1 MSLIKGAS
9 TIGGASVISQVIGAF
24 TILFMSYRFGM
35 SDVGNYSLIYGII
48 LIGAQVALYGSH
60 FLLPK
65 VDQQDLGKAVVF
77 GLLQSWIVS
86 AAYIFVVS
94 YFFSLPLMAI
104 YVLTASYAMMI
115 VSENILL
122 RSQKFQRLAVQ
133 RISVTSIVSLSLL
146 ISWKV
151 EYFYY
156 IWAFAHLIL
165 ICYWLYSSLDKNDF
179 TLSDFSPTT
188 QVKFLFKHW
197 NHLSRVGTAEV
208 VANASLQLPT
218 VLINYWFSPLV
229 AGYFAVVN
237 RFCLSPVLILGQS
250 VRNYTFSKW
259 SEDFRNKTFNYVEFK
274 QVRLFLISI
283 ALITVAGI
291 YFVYPWLTEHVLG
304 EQWVQSVETS
314 RLMLPYVFAM
324 LAFVPMTV
332 IELIFGTPNYFLRIQ
347 CEQLAIVIIAFILIP
362 FVYKSYVV
370 SLLMFTVLTAARYLM
385 IYIKIN
391 KDAVKLH
398 EEGIL

>member
-9 TIGGASVISQVIGAF
+9 TIGGASVISQLIGAV

-35 SDVGNYSLIYGII
+35 PAVGNYALTYSIV
-48 LIGAQVALYGSH
+48 LIGAQIALYGSH
-60 FLLPK
+60 ILIPK
-65 VDQQDLGKAVVF
+65 VDQFDIGKTVVF
-77 GLLQSWIVS
+77 CMIQSWGIS
-86 AAYIFVVS
+86 AVYIYVIS
-94 YFFSLPLMAI
+94 YFFDLPLFVL
-104 YVLTASYAMMI
+104 YVLTVSYSMMI
-115 VSENILL
+115 ISEYIFL
-122 RSQKFQRLAVQ
+122 RNKIFHKLAIQ
-133 RISVTSIVSLSLL
+133 RISVTSIVFLSLL
-146 ISWKV
+146 ISWKI

-156 IWAFAHLIL
+156 IWASVHLGL
-165 ICYWLYSSLDKNDF
+165 ICYWLYVSLDKNDF
-179 TLSDFSPTT
+179 SLNDFFPST
-188 QVKFLFKHW
+188 QFRFLVTHW

-259 SEDFRNKTFNYVEFK
+259 SEDFRNKTFNFSEFK
-274 QVRLFLISI
+274 QVRLFLIAI
-283 ALITVAGI
+283 AIITVAGI

-347 CEQLAIVIIAFILIP
+347 CEQLAIVILAFIIIP

-370 SLLMFTVLTAARYLM
+370 SLLAFTMLTAIRYFM
-385 IYIKIN
+385 IYININ
-391 KDAVKLH
+391 KHAISLRD
-398 EEGIL
+398 EGI

>member
-9 TIGGASVISQVIGAF
+9 TIGGASVISQLIGAV

-35 SDVGNYSLIYGII
+35 PAVGNYALTYSIV
-48 LIGAQVALYGSH
+48 LIGAQIALYGSH
-60 FLLPK
+60 ILIPK
-65 VDQQDLGKAVVF
+65 VDQFDIGKTVVF
-77 GLLQSWIVS
+77 CMIQSWGIS
-86 AAYIFVVS
+86 AVYIYVIS
-94 YFFSLPLMAI
+94 YFFDLPLFVI
-104 YVLTASYAMMI
+104 YVLTASYSMMI
-115 VSENILL
+115 ISEYIFL
-122 RSQKFQRLAVQ
+122 RNKIFHKLAIQ
-133 RISVTSIVSLSLL
+133 RISVTSIVFLSLL
-146 ISWKV
+146 ISWKI

-156 IWAFAHLIL
+156 IWASVHLGL
-165 ICYWLYSSLDKNDF
+165 ICYWLYVSLDKNDF
-179 TLSDFSPTT
+179 SLNDFFPGT
-188 QVKFLFKHW
+188 QFRFLVTHW

-259 SEDFRNKTFNYVEFK
+259 SEDFRNKTFNFSEFK
-274 QVRLFLISI
+274 QVRLFLIAI
-283 ALITVAGI
+283 AIITVAGI

-347 CEQLAIVIIAFILIP
+347 CEQLAIVILAFIVIP
-362 FVYKSYVV
+362 FAYKSYVV
-370 SLLMFTVLTAARYLM
+370 SLLAFTMLTAIRYFM
-385 IYIKIN
+385 IYININ
-391 KDAVKLH
+391 KHAISLRD
-398 EEGIL
+398 EGI

>member
-9 TIGGASVISQVIGAF
+9 TIGGASVISQLIGAV

-35 SDVGNYSLIYGII
+35 PAVGNYALAYSIV
-48 LIGAQVALYGSH
+48 LIGAQIALYGSH
-60 FLLPK
+60 ILIPK
-65 VDQQDLGKAVVF
+65 VDQLDIGKTVVF
-77 GLLQSWIVS
+77 CMIQSWGIS
-86 AAYIFVVS
+86 AVYIYVIS
-94 YFFSLPLMAI
+94 YFFDLPLFVL
-104 YVLTASYAMMI
+104 YVLTASYSMMI
-115 VSENILL
+115 ISEYILL
-122 RSQKFQRLAVQ
+122 RDKVFHKLAIQ
-133 RISVTSIVSLSLL
+133 RISVTSIVFLSLL
-146 ISWKV
+146 LSWEI

-156 IWAFAHLIL
+156 IWASVHFGL
-165 ICYWLYSSLDKNDF
+165 ICYWLYVSLDKKDFSLNDF
-179 TLSDFSPTT
+179 FPST
-188 QVKFLFKHW
+188 QFRFLVTHW

-218 VLINYWFSPLV
+218 VFINYWFSPLV

-259 SEDFRNKTFNYVEFK
+259 SEDFRNKTFNFSEFK
-274 QVRLFLISI
+274 QVRLFLIAI
-283 ALITVAGI
+283 AIITVAGI

-370 SLLMFTVLTAARYLM
+370 SLLMFTILTAARYLV